1 MWGPQERTLSCTEGN
16 QNKRKGKKDVL
27 TGPSS
32 HWAVEGRWGVGA
44 GRAALQC
51 SGPGPTLHA
60 GCAAEQAV
68 VPEVKELT
76 NVNVELII
84 IGHCE
89 SESVSHSVMSDH
101 L

>member
-1 MWGPQERTLSCTEGN
+1 M
-16 QNKRKGKKDVL
+16 
-27 TGPSS
+27 
-32 HWAVEGRWGVGA
+32 GVGA

-89 SESVSHSVMSDH
+89 SESVSHSVVSDY

>member
-1 MWGPQERTLSCTEGN
+1 M
-16 QNKRKGKKDVL
+16 
-27 TGPSS
+27 
-32 HWAVEGRWGVGA
+32 GA
-44 GRAALQC
+44 GRAVLQC

-68 VPEVKELT
+68 VPEVKEFT
-76 NVNVELII
+76 NVNVEPII

-89 SESVSHSVMSDH
+89 SVSVNHSVLSDH

>member
-1 MWGPQERTLSCTEGN
+1 M
-16 QNKRKGKKDVL
+16 L

-44 GRAALQC
+44 GRAVLQC

-76 NVNVELII
+76 NVNVEPII
-84 IGHCE
+84 TGHCE
-89 SESVSHSVMSDH
+89 SVSVNHSVLSDY

>member
-1 MWGPQERTLSCTEGN
+1 M
-16 QNKRKGKKDVL
+16 
-27 TGPSS
+27 
-32 HWAVEGRWGVGA
+32 
-44 GRAALQC
+44 LQC

-76 NVNVELII
+76 NVNIELII

-89 SESVSHSVMSDH
+89 SESVSHSVVSDH